1 MNASQ
6 YWPTTP
12 ETSIYIINN
21 IPNYGKKTKGDILKV
36 KEKNFQVT
44 IELLKKNISLDRN
57 DIMDLISTGNYH
69 KLRFMYNYSASI
81 REAIDN
87 YLDHDEFLIAI
98 AFNDVQT
105 VQKLLKSIET
115 KLFFKIRSK

>member
-1 MNASQ
+1 M
-6 YWPTTP
+6 
-12 ETSIYIINN
+12 
-21 IPNYGKKTKGDILKV
+21 

-81 REAIDN
+81 RKEIEN
-87 YLDHDEFLIAI
+87 YLGHDEFLIAI
-98 AFNDVQT
+98 AFNDVQR
-105 VQKLLKSIET
+105 VQKLLKIKKPKYFSKFEVRNIF
-115 KLFFKIRSK
+115 KLVKILIK